1 MNMADKDRGLN
12 ALRINRIRCV
22 LAAAVCA
29 AICAMVFMAFV
40 YHMLAAPN
48 ELIKEVGWQ
57 TFHLFTILSNMIVG
71 VVCAMCIPFCVDG
84 IRYHNY
90 HLPRWFVNL
99 LYMAVCGVAVTF
111 MIAITVLSPA
121 VGFYRVMIYRH
132 NIIMHTISPVL
143 SIMLFI
149 FINSDHRL
157 KFRSS
162 LIAVI
167 PLMTY
172 AVLYAVMVFAVGEEA
187 GGWRDH
193 YQIYRVADRV
203 PIPVLLIIV
212 FLIGLVISN
221 LLRFAHNAVH
231 KRRKASL
238 ERYYQQ
244 ADAFAYDDIA
254 SAIKAL
260 ADIDRQRD
268 MGGELT
274 VPRRIMAMM
283 EKKYKSGLS
292 MWEMCGIYIGE
303 YYNDDGRA

>member
-1 MNMADKDRGLN
+1 MNTADKDRGLN

-57 TFHLFTILSNMIVG
+57 TFHLFTILSNMFVG

-90 HLPRWFVNL
+90 HLPRWYMIL
-99 LYMAVCGVAVTF
+99 LYTAVCGVAVTF
-111 MIAITVLSPA
+111 VISLTVLTPA
-121 VGFYRVMIYRH
+121 VGFARVMLYRH
-132 NIIMHTISPVL
+132 NTVLHTICPIL
-143 SIMLFI
+143 SILLFI
-149 FINSDHRL
+149 FLNSDHTL
-157 KFRSS
+157 DLRSS
-162 LIAVI
+162 VIAI
-167 PLMTY
+167 APLAAY
-172 AVLYAVMVFAVGEEA
+172 AFLYGIMVFAIGEEA

-193 YQIYRVADRV
+193 YQIYRAADR
-203 PIPVLLIIV
+203 ITLPVV
-212 FLIGLVISN
+212 FLIFFAICFIVSN
-221 LLRFAHNAVH
+221 LMRIAHNAVH
-231 KRRKASL
+231 RRRKASL

-292 MWEMCGIYIGE
+292 MREMCEIYIGE
-303 YYNDDGRA
+303 YYGDAGQG